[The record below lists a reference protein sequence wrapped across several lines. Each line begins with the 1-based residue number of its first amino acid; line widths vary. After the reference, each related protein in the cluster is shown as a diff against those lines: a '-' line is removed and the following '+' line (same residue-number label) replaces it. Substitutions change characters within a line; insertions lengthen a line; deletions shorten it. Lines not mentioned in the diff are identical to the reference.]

1 MRDTPAVDAAEHYRH
16 LATLGREAFL
26 AAAAPAA
33 FVRLHAA
40 DSSVISGTTP
50 ATIEDETVDET
61 RPVTKVGAEDTAAL
75 AVFPIVKKPGASFP
89 DRVTIG
95 RTANNDLVLSEHSI
109 SRFHA
114 YVRQDGQSWLFADAG
129 SKNGCDLQ
137 GERLAPRKEKP
148 LISRAVVRVGD
159 IELTFYRAIDLYA
172 VLGGT

>member
-26 AAAAPAA
+26 AAAAPAV
-33 FVRLHAA
+33 FVRLHATT
-40 DSSVISGTTP
+40 SSLIPGV
-50 ATIEDETVDET
+50 AVEDETVDEI
-61 RPVTKVGAEDTAAL
+61 RPVTRVGAEDSAAL

-95 RTANNDLVLSEHSI
+95 RTANNDIVLGEHSI

-129 SKNGCDLQ
+129 SKNGCDIQ

-148 LISRAVVRVGD
+148 LLSRAMVRVGD

>member
-16 LATLGREAFL
+16 LATLGREGFL
-26 AAAAPAA
+26 AAAAPAV

-40 DSSVISGTTP
+40 NSAVIPGLTV
-50 ATIEDETVDET
+50 EDETVDET
-61 RPVTKVGAEDTAAL
+61 RPVTRVGAEDSAAL

-95 RTANNDLVLSEHSI
+95 RTANNDIVLGEHSI

-129 SKNGCDLQ
+129 SKNGSDLQ

-148 LISRAVVRVGD
+148 LVSRALVRVGD

>member
-1 MRDTPAVDAAEHYRH
+1 VRDTPAVDAADHYRH
-16 LATLGREAFL
+16 LATQGREAFL

-33 FVRLHAA
+33 FVRLHAT
-40 DSSVISGTTP
+40 DSSMSPGLTV
-50 ATIEDETVDET
+50 EDETVDET
-61 RPVTKVGAEDTAAL
+61 RPVTKVGAEDTTAL

-95 RTANNDLVLSEHSI
+95 RTANNDIVLGEHSI

>member
-16 LATLGREAFL
+16 LATLGREAFV
-26 AAAAPAA
+26 AAAAPAV

-40 DSSVISGTTP
+40 NSSVIPGV
-50 ATIEDETVDET
+50 EDETVDEMQSVA
-61 RPVTKVGAEDTAAL
+61 RVGAEDAATL

-95 RTANNDLVLSEHSI
+95 RTANNDIVLGDHSI

-129 SKNGCDLQ
+129 SKNGCQLQ
-137 GERLAPRKEKP
+137 GERLAARKEKP
-148 LISRAVVRVGD
+148 LVSRAVVRVGD
-159 IELTFYRAIDLYA
+159 IELTFYRANDLYA

>member
-1 MRDTPAVDAAEHYRH
+1 VDAAEHYRH

-26 AAAAPAA
+26 AAAAQAA
-33 FVRLHAA
+33 FVRLHSA
-40 DSSVISGTTP
+40 DP
-50 ATIEDETVDET
+50 ALLPPAIEDETVDET
-61 RPVTKVGAEDTAAL
+61 HPVTKVGPEDTAAL

-95 RTANNDLVLSEHSI
+95 RTANNDIVLSEHSI

-114 YVRQDGQSWLFADAG
+114 YVRQDGSHWLFADAG

-148 LISRAVVRVGD
+148 LMSRAVVRVGD